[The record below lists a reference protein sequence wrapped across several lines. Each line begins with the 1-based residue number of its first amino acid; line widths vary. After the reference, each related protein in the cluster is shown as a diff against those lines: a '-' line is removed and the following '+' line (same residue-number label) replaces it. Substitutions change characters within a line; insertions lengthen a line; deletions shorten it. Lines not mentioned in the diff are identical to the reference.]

1 MARKFSP
8 HFHHLDNKEVIE
20 IHGPQFQLHHGVLTS
35 SQERHAD
42 EKGCVLCFLTLLFVG
57 LTFSYVRHF
66 LIFSFYF
73 LYAWLSFPLL
83 ISFLCATNVNFHSSL
98 AFLSSAVIY
107 LFHLSFSVNSVGF
120 SYYLLSFSPVLHIK
134 DPVTLSW
141 VISLYFLGSN
151 WENKMSQYL

>member
-1 MARKFSP
+1 MEHTIQIIYLILILSLFSDSVP
-8 HFHHLDNKEVIE
+8 NTHRQKLCPF
-20 IHGPQFQLHHGVLTS
+20 
-35 SQERHAD
+35 
-42 EKGCVLCFLTLLFVG
+42 CVLCFLTLLFVG

-83 ISFLCATNVNFHSSL
+83 ISCLCATNVNFHSSL